1 MIFALDIETIPNAA
15 MVPFLPEPEISAVLK
30 DPAKIAAA
38 RAEAKLEQVSKMALD
53 PMTGRVCACALVGVD
68 GADDFSS
75 VAVATGTDDECE
87 LALLAMI
94 FTALGRKDARI
105 VTFNGMFFDIPYLY
119 KRAMI
124 LGLPL
129 GEYGTPPLS
138 AWTKRYS
145 TDRHCDI
152 ARVWYGWGPAKK
164 GENLDL
170 VASMVL
176 KESKMEIDVTTFP
189 ELMTTEEG
197 RNKIG
202 EYCLKDTELT
212 WRLWKKME
220 GYLFV

>member
-1 MIFALDIETIPNAA
+1 MIFTLDIETIRNAA
-15 MVPFLPEPEISAVLK
+15 MVPFLPEPEISKVLK

-38 RAEAKLEQVSKMALD
+38 RAEAKLEQMSRMALD

-68 GADDFSS
+68 GAEDFSS

-105 VTFNGMFFDIPYLY
+105 VTYNGMGFDIPFLY

-124 LGLPL
+124 LGLQL
-129 GEYGTPPLS
+129 GEYGAPPMT

-145 TDRHCDI
+145 TDRHCDLMK
-152 ARVWYGWGPAKK
+152 VWTGWDNKYEK
-164 GENLDL
+164 LDN
-170 VASMVL
+170 VVNMVL
-176 KESKMEIDVTTFP
+176 RERKIEIDVTTFP
-189 ELMTTEEG
+189 ELMLTEEG

>member
-15 MVPFLPEPEISAVLK
+15 MVPFLPEPEISKVLK

-105 VTFNGMFFDIPYLY
+105 VTYNGMGFDIPFLY

-124 LGLPL
+124 LGLQL
-129 GEYGTPPLS
+129 GEYGAPPMT

-145 TDRHCDI
+145 TDRHCDLMK
-152 ARVWYGWGPAKK
+152 VWTGWDNKYEK
-164 GENLDL
+164 LDN
-170 VASMVL
+170 VANMVL
-176 KESKMEIDVTTFP
+176 RERKTEIDVTTFP